1 MKSTNHL
8 GRFPIYGTPPEKCA
22 AGSEICAVYP
32 KNLHDR
38 SWFFHACLL
47 DLLSQNQKITWN
59 ILKLCSAHCASQIAI
74 ALRRFIPLLEMS
86 FAHEVLTAAS
96 GHFHWYF
103 DLTSFTKAPI
113 ALPVFVGRDGW
124 LHALMQSHQLLHLAC
139 ELGAWHLTN
148 SLHHAL
154 NLPGL
159 SCSILRNLSIS
170 STGQSQ
176 VAKEDQ
182 HASKDQAAAHKTH
195 RNICGDAHCR
205 HKTQA
210 QARQKVDS
218 RLGEYPNCP
227 CQNTGRNSCHSD
239 CRFRIGSDPLL
250 HLVDL
255 LREPWVLKAQNLV
268 NVDLDSVEVLCHHA
282 ILCAKCIFLRPA
294 TQVLILLVH
303 ARISEEEHFFQTL
316 ETGHATC
323 DVLIFVLEIILHI
336 DLFIWWWLIQSL
348 LFFRQELHC
357 YVEAVELPP
366 ECHLLIGRKHV
377 YFSQGGWSSSEF
389 EPIASSQLDSSRSYI
404 YIWILSYRYILLY
417 IYISHDPVQIPRIFP
432 WIFQHFPSHK
442 SRASGCVEWHPSRDV
457 QKRLSALVEPAVFQL
472 WKMDPWCPA
481 QKQLRQLRSDR
492 SFFSDL
498 RYSMVYPLVNCPITM
513 GNHHFQWVNPLFLW
527 PFSIAILT

>member
-1 MKSTNHL
+1 METPQKNVQR
-8 GRFPIYGTPPEKCA
+8 GRKYVLYIPKISMTEADSFTPA
-22 AGSEICAVYP
+22 S
-32 KNLHDR
+32 
-38 SWFFHACLL
+38 SWISW
-47 DLLSQNQKITWN
+47 SQNQKITWN

-182 HASKDQAAAHKTH
+182 HASKDQAAHKTH

-218 RLGEYPNCP
+218 RLGIPTAPAKTPAEIPV
-227 CQNTGRNSCHSD
+227 
-239 CRFRIGSDPLL
+239 I
-250 HLVDL
+250 
-255 LREPWVLKAQNLV
+255 
-268 NVDLDSVEVLCHHA
+268 A
-282 ILCAKCIFLRPA
+282 I
-294 TQVLILLVH
+294 
-303 ARISEEEHFFQTL
+303 
-316 ETGHATC
+316 
-323 DVLIFVLEIILHI
+323 
-336 DLFIWWWLIQSL
+336 
-348 LFFRQELHC
+348 
-357 YVEAVELPP
+357 
-366 ECHLLIGRKHV
+366 
-377 YFSQGGWSSSEF
+377 
-389 EPIASSQLDSSRSYI
+389 
-404 YIWILSYRYILLY
+404 
-417 IYISHDPVQIPRIFP
+417 
-432 WIFQHFPSHK
+432 
-442 SRASGCVEWHPSRDV
+442 
-457 QKRLSALVEPAVFQL
+457 AVFGL
-472 WKMDPWCPA
+472 A
-481 QKQLRQLRSDR
+481 A
-492 SFFSDL
+492 
-498 RYSMVYPLVNCPITM
+498 I
-513 GNHHFQWVNPLFLW
+513 HFCT
-527 PFSIAILT
+527 S